1 MSYESINR
9 QWFALDAGAGLVYAL
24 GDCGDFEA
32 AEQTARDLDIQAVW
46 IADADTA
53 RQWAR
58 AIADRFAE
66 LGA

>member
-1 MSYESINR
+1 MSFESKDR

-32 AEQTARDLDIQAVW
+32 AEKAAQDLDIQAVW

-58 AIADRFAE
+58 AINERFAD

>member
-1 MSYESINR
+1 MSFESKDR

-32 AEQTARDLDIQAVW
+32 AENVAQDLDIDAVW

-58 AIADRFAE
+58 AINERFAD